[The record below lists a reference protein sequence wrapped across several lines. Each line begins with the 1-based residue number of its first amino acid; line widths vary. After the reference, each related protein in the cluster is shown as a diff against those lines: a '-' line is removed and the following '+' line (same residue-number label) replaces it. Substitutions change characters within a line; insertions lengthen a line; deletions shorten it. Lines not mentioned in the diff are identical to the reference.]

1 MSARPSSRTLSIRS
15 LTAVA
20 LAFAVTGALPVSGAA
35 AAGTAAGSASG
46 SGAAAGVEAAPL
58 VAGLYQS
65 AYSERNDALWGTA
78 AVGMP
83 PAPVTGSQ
91 LVEVDPDTLEVEA
104 TYPVPVSEAGTPE
117 AVYGIDVDDEHNTLW
132 VTNTRNDSVAVYS
145 QRDGRHLTT
154 LAGAKHSREVVV
166 DERRD
171 LVWVSAY
178 GSGELVAYDS
188 RTLQE
193 VRRVAV
199 EGSGPTGLAVDERT
213 GAVYA
218 ADYLGSRI
226 IEVRPGAESP
236 RLLPA
241 GSGPLGIALS
251 PDGRTAYTADQTTGT
266 LTVVSLR
273 SGEVTATV
281 PTGEGAK
288 SVDVSPRSGQV
299 VVVNRLSGDVSVV
312 DPCAAEVVATVPT
325 GPLPNHVRVTGG
337 TAYVLDKSAAGAGGE
352 DLVTR
357 IRLRAVTS

>member
-1 MSARPSSRTLSIRS
+1 MSARPSSRTLSPRT

-20 LAFAVTGALPVSGAA
+20 LALAVTGALPVAGAA
-35 AAGTAAGSASG
+35 AAPSTPAT
-46 SGAAAGVEAAPL
+46 GVAAAPL
-58 VAGLYQS
+58 AAGLYQS
-65 AYSERNDALWGTA
+65 AYSERNDALWATA

-91 LVEVDPDTLEVEA
+91 LVKVDPDTLEVEA

-145 QRDGRHLTT
+145 QRDGRHLAT

-171 LVWVSAY
+171 LAWVSAY

-188 RTLQE
+188 RTYRE

-199 EGSGPTGLAVDERT
+199 EGSGPTGLAVNERT

-226 IEVRPGAESP
+226 IEVRPGTADP

-241 GSGPLGIALS
+241 GAGPLGIALS

-273 SGEVTATV
+273 SGAVTATV
-281 PTGEGAK
+281 PTGAGAK

-299 VVVNRLSGDVSVV
+299 VVVNRLAGDVSVV
-312 DPCAAEVVATVPT
+312 DPRTTEVLATVPT
-325 GPLPNHVRVTGG
+325 GPLPNHVRIDGG